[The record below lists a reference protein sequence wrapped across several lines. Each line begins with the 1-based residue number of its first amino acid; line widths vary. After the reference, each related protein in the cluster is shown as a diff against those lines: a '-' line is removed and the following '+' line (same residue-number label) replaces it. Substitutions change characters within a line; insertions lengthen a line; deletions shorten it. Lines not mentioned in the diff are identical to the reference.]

1 MTATTP
7 KGQINAP
14 DQLDCMSTLRTDN
27 SQTLIA
33 GMRSEL
39 TEKQQYIIQ
48 LEAHIGLLGSEIER
62 LKEVINLQVE
72 NYAELKEQ
80 QEAQHGYFNSVM
92 VENDQA
98 KKADAE
104 IECLRKANL
113 DCVAHYDDARAEC
126 ERHIQEV
133 DASREAIDRKDAAL
147 RMALDAIEGTYIG
160 WRGEKSGEAIT
171 TIKEALS

>member
-1 MTATTP
+1 MTTTP

-14 DQLDCMSTLRTDN
+14 DQLDCMSTLRCDANNDDLT
-27 SQTLIA
+27 IA
-33 GMRSEL
+33 YTAGFVDGR
-39 TEKQQYIIQ
+39 
-48 LEAHIGLLGSEIER
+48 
-62 LKEVINLQVE
+62 
-72 NYAELKEQ
+72 
-80 QEAQHGYFNSVM
+80 
-92 VENDQA
+92 

>member
-1 MTATTP
+1 
-7 KGQINAP
+7 
-14 DQLDCMSTLRTDN
+14 MSIEYAQGWDDAKAQVTTDN
-27 SQTLIA
+27 SAVLVNA
-33 GMRSEL
+33 L
-39 TEKQQYIIQ
+39 
-48 LEAHIGLLGSEIER
+48 AEIER

-80 QEAQHGYFNSVM
+80 NEAQHGYFNSVM

-98 KKADAE
+98 RKYARE
-104 IECLRKANL
+104 IE
-113 DCVAHYDDARAEC
+113 
-126 ERHIQEV
+126 
-133 DASREAIDRKDAAL
+133 RKDAAL

>member
-1 MTATTP
+1 MGKDVYIIP

-98 KKADAE
+98 KKAEKE
-104 IECLRKANL
+104 IERK
-113 DCVAHYDDARAEC
+113 
-126 ERHIQEV
+126 
-133 DASREAIDRKDAAL
+133 SAAL
-147 RMALDAIEGTYIG
+147 RVALDALKGADYIDYDM
-160 WRGEKSGEAIT
+160 RDAIT
-171 TIKEALS
+171 TINEALK

>member
-1 MTATTP
+1 MTTTP

-98 KKADAE
+98 KKAEKE
-104 IECLRKANL
+104 IERK
-113 DCVAHYDDARAEC
+113 
-126 ERHIQEV
+126 
-133 DASREAIDRKDAAL
+133 SAAL
-147 RMALDAIEGTYIG
+147 RVALEALLFAFEVLPPYHELKI
-160 WRGEKSGEAIT
+160 KEAIT
-171 TIKEALS
+171 TIMEAL